1 MPYKVAEV
9 NWRKEK
15 IEFILGEPPKEG
27 TKVILLYTEEEHP
40 SFIKFTQLAKM
51 AKEKKLF
58 SHILDPVRWQ
68 KERRNEWD
76 RLFSR

>member
-9 NWRKEK
+9 IWKKEK
-15 IEFILGEPPKEG
+15 IEFIFGEPPKEG
-27 TKVILLYTEEEHP
+27 IKVILLYTEDEP
-40 SFIKFTQLAKM
+40 PFLINFTQLAKM